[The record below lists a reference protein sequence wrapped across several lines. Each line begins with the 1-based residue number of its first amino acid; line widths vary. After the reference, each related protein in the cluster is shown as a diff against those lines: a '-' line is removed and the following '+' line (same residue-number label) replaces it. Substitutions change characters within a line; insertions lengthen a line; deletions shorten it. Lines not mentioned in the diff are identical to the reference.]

1 MGPSLW
7 DDTDPVEPRPRAGH
21 HGAMKPELLVLD
33 AMGVIFEASDTVSTY
48 LVPFAQERGS
58 GLDRAAVRDLY
69 LRSSVGEFDAEQ
81 LWRELGIRDPDA
93 ASEAYIKLFRLAPGA
108 LDFLGWAGRQRIRL
122 ACLSN
127 DVGDWSLALRERHGL
142 SSMIDLWVISGDVG
156 SRKPDLAV
164 FEALREACGVSF
176 GAWVFV
182 DDHQANLDAAA
193 RLGVTTVGF
202 GPDVTATPRAK
213 DFDEL
218 GLLIS
223 QLFDLQTG

>member
-1 MGPSLW
+1 
-7 DDTDPVEPRPRAGH
+7 
-21 HGAMKPELLVLD
+21 MKPELLVLD
-33 AMGVIFEASDTVSTY
+33 AMGVIFEVSDTVSTY

-69 LRSSVGEFDAEQ
+69 LRSSVGELDAEQ
-81 LWRELGIRDPDA
+81 LWRELGVPDPDT
-93 ASEAYIKLFRLAPGA
+93 ASEAYIGLFRLAPGA

-142 SSMIDLWVISGDVG
+142 SSMIDFWVISGDVG
-156 SRKPDLAV
+156 SRKPDSAI
-164 FEALREACGVSF
+164 FEALREACGVPF
-176 GAWVFV
+176 GDWVFV
-182 DDHQANLDAAA
+182 DDHQANLDAAS

-202 GPDVTATPRAK
+202 GPHVTGTPRAK

-218 GLLIS
+218 ALLVS
-223 QLFDLQTG
+223 QLFDLPTG

>member
-1 MGPSLW
+1 
-7 DDTDPVEPRPRAGH
+7 
-21 HGAMKPELLVLD
+21 MKPELLVLD
-33 AMGVIFEASDTVSTY
+33 AMGVIFEVSDTVSTY

-69 LRSSVGEFDAEQ
+69 LRSSLGELDAER

-93 ASEAYIKLFRLAPGA
+93 ASEAYIRLFRLAPGA
-108 LDFLGWAGRQRIRL
+108 RFLGWAGRQGIRL
-122 ACLSN
+122 GCLSN

-142 SSMIDLWVISGDVG
+142 SSMIDHWVISGDVG
-156 SRKPDLAV
+156 SRKPDLAI
-164 FEALREACGVSF
+164 FEALREACGVPF

-182 DDHQANLDAAA
+182 DDHQANLDVAA

-202 GPDVTATPRAK
+202 GPDVTTPRAK

-218 GLLIS
+218 RLLIS
-223 QLFDLQTG
+223 QLFDLQTR